1 MNRRQL
7 LGAAAAGAALP
18 ACATTPSSAAPA
30 AAAWTPGQGPWQGGR
45 SPWPLCLDTA
55 TIRPASL
62 EDKVR
67 IAAEA
72 GFDAIEPWE
81 GELKEYERSGKSLAD
96 LRKRI
101 EDAGLFVRGY
111 ISTCFGC
118 PYEGPVPPARVGQ
131 VARRLIDLGCD
142 EISLG
147 DTIGAGTPRQAVA
160 MLRKVADVIDTTGA
174 GDSFNAG
181 YLAARLDGAEP
192 RQAAERGH
200 ELAGEVVR
208 HYGALIR

>member
-55 TIRPASL
+55 TIRPDSL

-72 GFDAIEPWE
+72 GFDDNEP
-81 GELKEYERSGKSLAD
+81 
-96 LRKRI
+96 
-101 EDAGLFVRGY
+101 
-111 ISTCFGC
+111 
-118 PYEGPVPPARVGQ
+118 
-131 VARRLIDLGCD
+131 
-142 EISLG
+142 
-147 DTIGAGTPRQAVA
+147 
-160 MLRKVADVIDTTGA
+160 
-174 GDSFNAG
+174 
-181 YLAARLDGAEP
+181 
-192 RQAAERGH
+192 
-200 ELAGEVVR
+200 
-208 HYGALIR
+208 